1 MAHCARCGHEIEA
14 ESSVCPQC
22 GAEAQPHPT
31 PFYYWPK
38 VHVTSALIL
47 VNSLIFLAM
56 VVQGAL
62 YVRGQLLPAFSPQ
75 QLLQWGANWG
85 PLTLTTQPWRLLT
98 STYLHGGVWHIATNM
113 FCLWGLGRLVEK
125 FYSRSDFLLA
135 YTYCGIAGSLLSVFV
150 HPVSV
155 QRFGSAFLPVPS
167 VGASGAIFGLAGLL
181 LATMKWG
188 HIPLPPEARNSVYK
202 STFNFAA
209 LNLVIGWV
217 LPHVDNMGH
226 VGGLVSGLLV
236 GVVLGKRL
244 DSSDPSRHYRRL
256 AWGALL
262 VLLLLAVLGV
272 MELRHNLIWSMFRA

>member
-1 MAHCARCGHEIEA
+1 MGP

-22 GAEAQPHPT
+22 GADAQPHPT
-31 PFYYWPK
+31 PFFYWPR
-38 VHVTSALIL
+38 VHITSVLIL

-56 VVQGAL
+56 LVQGAL
-62 YVRGQLLPAFSPQ
+62 YAGGSFSLPAFAPQ
-75 QLLQWGANWG
+75 QLLAWGANWG

-98 STYLHGGVWHIATNM
+98 STYLHGGVWHVATNM

-125 FYSRSDFLLA
+125 FYSKTDFVLA

-150 HPVSV
+150 HPVSI
-155 QRFGSAFLPVPS
+155 QRFGNSFIPVPS

-188 HIPLPPEARNSVYK
+188 HIPLPPEVRNSVYK
-202 STFNFAA
+202 DVVRFTL
-209 LNLVIGWV
+209 LNLVIGFAV
-217 LPHVDNMGH
+217 PHIDNMGH

-244 DSSDPSRHYRRL
+244 DRSEESRHYRRL
-256 AWGALL
+256 AWGALS

-272 MELRHNLIWSMFRA
+272 MRFHHNLIWSMFRA